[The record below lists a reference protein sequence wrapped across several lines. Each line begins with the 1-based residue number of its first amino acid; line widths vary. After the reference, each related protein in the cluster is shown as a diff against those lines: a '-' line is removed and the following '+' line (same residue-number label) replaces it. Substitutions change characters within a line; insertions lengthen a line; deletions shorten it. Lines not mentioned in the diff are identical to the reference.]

1 MSIKPRVLLTN
12 DDGPPGHESPYIYGL
27 YRHLTQDLGWDV
39 KVVIPSSQKSWIG
52 KAYHIKDIIAGRYYY
67 PQEPGMLSPRCTGSY
82 PQFAACEDG
91 LGEVSEESRPL
102 KEGEVAEWILLD
114 GTPATCANIGL
125 HNLYH
130 GEIDLLQIS
139 GPNLGRNSSAAFA
152 LSSGTIGAALSSA
165 LSKVRS
171 VAISYGTVQHPTP
184 PELYAPA
191 HALGSRLIAHLWHN
205 WGADAGGLR
214 AGEVDLYNVNIP
226 MVPGLLS
233 DAGLTVCWTRIWRN
247 SYGRLFKAHAP
258 RDPEANSSDVS
269 AAGPDS
275 PDESPE
281 GAKAGVLDKKATQK
295 DLGAL
300 MFKWGPD
307 VGGLI
312 NPAASSVPIGSDGW
326 AIHKGW
332 VSVTPMRAT
341 FGEPTDW
348 TVESEA
354 DFEPKIW
361 KMKL

>member
-1 MSIKPRVLLTN
+1 MSLLLEKPRVLLTN

-52 KAYHIKDIIAGRYYY
+52 KAYHIKEIVSGRYYY
-67 PQEPGMLSPRCTGSY
+67 PREPDGM
-82 PQFAACEDG
+82 
-91 LGEVSEESRPL
+91 GEVSEESRPL
-102 KEGEVAEWILLD
+102 REGEVAEWVLLD
-114 GTPATCANIGL
+114 GTPATCSNIGL

-130 GEIDLLQIS
+130 GEIDLLIS

-171 VAISYGTVQHPTP
+171 VALSYGTVVHPTP
-184 PELYAPA
+184 DTFHEPA
-191 HALGSRLIAHLWHN
+191 HALGAGIIGRLWAD

-214 AGEVDLYNVNIP
+214 GGEVDLYNVNIP
-226 MVPGLLS
+226 MIPELLT
-233 DAGLTVCWTRIWRN
+233 DEGLTICWTRIWRN
-247 SYGRLFKAHAP
+247 SYGRLFKAHRPAAP
-258 RDPEANSSDVS
+258 AAVTTTVS

-275 PDESPE
+275 PAEPTQ
-281 GAKAGVLDKKATQK
+281 GAEAGPLDDKTGQK

-300 MFKWGPD
+300 VFKFGPD
-307 VGGLI
+307 MSGLI
-312 NPAASSVPIGSDGW
+312 NPSASSVPVGTDGW

-332 VSVTPMRAT
+332 VSVTPMRAS
-341 FGEPTDW
+341 FGEPVDW
-348 TVESEA
+348 DADTEA
-354 DFEPKIW
+354 DMEARIW